1 MQNAE
6 TTLAIIR
13 EQSMTLITGEPCAAK
28 VACTVRGE
36 AHGKGPQGTSPG
48 AYPTVA
54 RVGVVGPTRA
64 RDSSA
69 APDPHIVERGNGPSI
84 SIGVSCLGG
93 ASRPGTTLGYVL

>member
-1 MQNAE
+1 MARCVEVCDMQNAE

-48 AYPTVA
+48 AYPTGGC
-54 RVGVVGPTRA
+54 VGVVGQVGEMDMVP
-64 RDSSA
+64 
-69 APDPHIVERGNGPSI
+69 
-84 SIGVSCLGG
+84 G
-93 ASRPGTTLGYVL
+93 AGTG

>member
-1 MQNAE
+1 MARCVEVCDMQNAE

-48 AYPTVA
+48 AYPTGGS
-54 RVGVVGPTRA
+54 VGVVGPKRA
-64 RDSSA
+64 TSM
-69 APDPHIVERGNGPSI
+69 
-84 SIGVSCLGG
+84 
-93 ASRPGTTLGYVL
+93 